1 VSNLEGQVAFV
12 IGLPPQLAEA
22 VARAL
27 AERGADV
34 AIADSDPSVAGRI
47 EAAVGAHGRPA
58 FGVATEV
65 GDGSGCREA
74 LEQVL
79 EHWGRIDVVVSA
91 VGLAADGGDDA
102 VRMNDETFDL
112 NCDRMLCLS
121 RALVGAGNHVRY
133 ASTRTGA
140 ALAN

>member
-1 VSNLEGQVAFV
+1 MGNLEGQVAFV

-22 VARAL
+22 VATAL
-27 AERGADV
+27 ADSGADV

-47 EAAVGAHGRPA
+47 EAAVEAHGRPA
-58 FGVATEV
+58 FGVATDV

-79 EHWGRIDVVVSA
+79 DHWGRIDVVVSA
-91 VGLAADGGDDA
+91 VGLAADGSDA
-102 VRMNDETFDL
+102 VRINDETFDQ

-121 RALVGAGNHVRY
+121 RALVGAGNHVRA
-133 ASTRTGA
+133 ASIRAGA

>member
-1 VSNLEGQVAFV
+1 MSNLEGQVAFV
-12 IGLPPQLAEA
+12 IGLPPDLAEA
-22 VARAL
+22 VARVL
-27 AERGADV
+27 AEGGADV
-34 AIADSDPSVAGRI
+34 AIADSDPRVAGRI
-47 EAAVGAHGRPA
+47 EEAVGTTGRPA

-79 EHWGRIDVVVSA
+79 QHWGRIDVVISA
-91 VGLAADGGDDA
+91 VGLSSSRDDDP
-102 VRMNDETFDL
+102 VRMNDETFDQ

-121 RALVGAGNHVRY
+121 RALVGAGNQVRY
-133 ASTRTGA
+133 ASSRSRA